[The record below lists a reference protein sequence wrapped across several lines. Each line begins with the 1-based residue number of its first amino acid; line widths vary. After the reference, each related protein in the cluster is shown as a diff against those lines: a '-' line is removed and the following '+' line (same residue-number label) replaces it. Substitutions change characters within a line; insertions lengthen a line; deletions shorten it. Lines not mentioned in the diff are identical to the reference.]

1 MKKMI
6 AVISLLVFPVA
17 AFAEPAW
24 ETTKA
29 IIKKDIPNRLNGKIN
44 LIKIENANDGER
56 WMNRDVFPA
65 AVMYTHSGWVYFSTD
80 EDLPGETFKQRICA
94 NYENVGG
101 KWVFKNTGIPVDNGF
116 AQVTPPKKLPPLP
129 AAPDASLAKEAY
141 IESLKKYFRDSCS
154 PGLEAQKIT
163 IEEFE
168 IKGKPTYRKDPNGYM
183 TVTYVCPINVKY
195 SAIVKEISGSKLY
208 TATGYGP
215 AEVNFSAT
223 KKPAKLW
230 YDSTAVEKW
239 ETSVTPDY
247 INFHNDREE
256 LRETR
261 SASPMKRTG
270 GNTSDDA
277 ASKLK
282 SLFD

>member
-1 MKKMI
+1 MKKLIVAI
-6 AVISLLVFPVA
+6 ALVALPVA

-29 IIKKDIPNRLNGKIN
+29 AIKKDIPNRLNGKIN
-44 LIKIENANDGER
+44 LIKIEDAKDGER

-65 AVMYTHSGWVYFSTD
+65 AVMYTQSGWVYFTTD
-80 EDLPGETFKQRICA
+80 EDLPGESFKQRICV
-94 NYENVGG
+94 NYENIDG
-101 KWVFKNTGIPVDNGF
+101 KWVFKSTGIPVDNDF
-116 AQVTPPKKLPPLP
+116 EQVTPPKKLPPLP

-141 IESLKKYFRDSCS
+141 IESLKKYFRESCS
-154 PGLEAQKIT
+154 PGLEPQKIN

-168 IKGKPTYRKDPNGYM
+168 IKGKPVYKKDPNGYM
-183 TVTYVCPINVKY
+183 TVTYVCPVKVKY

-208 TATGYGP
+208 KATGYGP

-230 YDSTAVEKW
+230 YESTAVDKW

-247 INFHNDREE
+247 TEFHNDREE
-256 LRETR
+256 MQE
-261 SASPMKRTG
+261 SSVESTG
-270 GNTSDDA
+270 GKAGAA